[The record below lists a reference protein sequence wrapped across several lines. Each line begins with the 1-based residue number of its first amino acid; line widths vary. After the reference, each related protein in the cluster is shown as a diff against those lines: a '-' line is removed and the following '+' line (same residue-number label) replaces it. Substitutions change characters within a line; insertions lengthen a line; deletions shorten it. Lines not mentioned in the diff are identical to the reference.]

1 MNRVELTGRLTKD
14 VEIRYSADNK
24 TAIATFTVAVDR
36 RYTDGTDFIDC
47 KAFSK
52 TAEFMDKYFR
62 KGMKAEVVG
71 RIQKDTYKNK
81 EGRTES
87 RTYVIAE
94 DVDFGESKSARSEE
108 SSNDKY
114 DSFEGFTNIPD
125 GEDDMLPFASPT
137 R

>member
-52 TAEFMDKYFR
+52 TAEFMGKYFH

-94 DVDFGESKSARSEE
+94 EVDFAEGKKSENESTST
-108 SSNDKY
+108 D
-114 DSFEGFTNIPD
+114 GFVSVPD
-125 GEDDMLPFASPT
+125 GLDEELPFAPVK